1 MAVQFDYIIVGAGS
15 AGCVL
20 ANRLSANGR
29 FRVLVLEAGPSDNR
43 FFMRMPLGYG
53 MCFYNPKV
61 NWMYWSEPNQGLNGR
76 SVYVPRGKVLGGSSS
91 INAMVYIRGARE
103 DYDDWERAGNRGWG
117 WKDTGPAFEA
127 VEDEL
132 QISSSQRTAHGLCDF
147 YFAAAQEL
155 GFPINT
161 DFNGASQSGVG
172 YNPLSIGKG
181 VRRSAAQVFLKP
193 AMSRPNLTVMTDAQV
208 MRLLFDGDRA
218 SGVAVTI
225 NGQEKE
231 FSAGREI
238 ILSSGA
244 IHTPQLLQVSG
255 IGPVDLLKAH
265 GITVRRDAPA
275 VGANLA
281 DHVAYDH
288 YYTSRIP
295 TLNQELGPL
304 VARVMT
310 GLRYLLTHSGP
321 LAGSMNQAGGFVASR
336 EGLTRPNIQL
346 YFCPSSYDRA
356 PPKTRRMTQPDPFP
370 GFGLTVSNC
379 RPKSRGTVKIKSARM
394 SDAPAIDLNLL
405 SAQEDMDELVEGAHL
420 MRRLAATKALS
431 QVIVAEF
438 KPGPAKQ
445 SDTDFREDI
454 RANAYSIFHPCGTCR
469 MGPDADSNVVDARLK
484 VHGIESLR
492 IADASIFPTIPA
504 GNINAPSMMVGQRA
518 AEMILSEQN

>member
-1 MAVQFDYIIVGAGS
+1 MTAQFDYIIVGAGS

-20 ANRLSANGR
+20 ANRLSASGR
-29 FRVLVLEAGPSDNR
+29 FRVLLLEAGPDDNR

-53 MCFYNPKV
+53 MCFYNPKI
-61 NWMYWSEPNQGLNGR
+61 NWMYWSEPNEGLGGR

-127 VEDEL
+127 IEREL
-132 QISSSQRTAHGLCDF
+132 QVSSSQRTAHGLCDF

-155 GFPINT
+155 GFPVNA
-161 DFNGASQSGVG
+161 DFNGESQTGVG
-172 YNPLSIGKG
+172 YNPVSIRKG

-193 AMSRPNLTVMTDAQV
+193 AMTWPNLTVMTGAQV
-208 MRLLFDGDRA
+208 MRILFEGSRA
-218 SGVAVTI
+218 SGVAVKV
-225 NGQEKE
+225 NGADQT

-255 IGPVDLLKAH
+255 IGPADELKAH
-265 GITVRRDAPA
+265 GIAVRRDVPA

-304 VARVMT
+304 FARAMT
-310 GLRYLLTHSGP
+310 GLRYLLTHNGP
-321 LAGSMNQAGGFVASR
+321 FAGSMNQAGGFVKSR
-336 EGLTRPNIQL
+336 ENLTRPNIQL

-379 RPKSRGTVKIKSARM
+379 RPKSRGSVKIKSASM
-394 SDAPAIDLNLL
+394 TDAPAIDLNLL
-405 SAQEDMDELVEGAHL
+405 SAKEDVDELVEGAHL
-420 MRRLAATKALS
+420 MRRFAKTKALS
-431 QVIVAEF
+431 QVIIEEF

-445 SDTDFREDI
+445 SDADFREDI

-469 MGPDADSNVVDARLK
+469 MGTDDGSAVVDARLK
-484 VHGIESLR
+484 VHGVESLR
-492 IADASIFPTIPA
+492 IADASVFPTIPA

-518 AEMILSEQN
+518 AEIILAEQN